1 MAGRPTN
8 NSKKDITSTKID
20 LSKVEK
26 VEEIKKEETKIPEF
40 DIKSLIQQVTQEV
53 TEKLKSEYESKI
65 SDLENKLNE
74 KIEAPKVE
82 NNIKVNKNKFKFIPD
97 NTKVRL
103 KSNIGGLFTFSED
116 RGKVRVFFQI
126 DNFGQSATIS
136 FEELGIFISS
146 KPTFINNGS
155 VAIVDAYS
163 DTDITVEDVIIDKRL
178 EKLYF
183 DEDKINPMYV
193 EDLFDDKITSEKE
206 FERKLNNS
214 LEMAETIM
222 EAGHILYRRGLF
234 TNNNKMNIIRQI
246 FRKPNLFK

>member
-1 MAGRPTN
+1 MAGKPKTI
-8 NSKKDITSTKID
+8 KEEEVKDVKQ
-20 LSKVEK
+20 
-26 VEEIKKEETKIPEF
+26 EIKTVVQSEIKTPEI
-40 DIKSLIQQVTQEV
+40 DIKNLIQQVTKEV
-53 TEKLKSEYESKI
+53 SENLKTQYESKI
-65 SDLENKLNE
+65 SELEKKLIDKE
-74 KIEAPKVE
+74 KEAEVSKVE
-82 NNIKVNKNKFKFIPD
+82 NDVKINKNKPKYKFIPD

-103 KSNIGGLFTFSED
+103 KSNIGGLFTFNED

-146 KPTFINNGS
+146 KPSFINNGS
-155 VAIVDAYS
+155 IAIVDAYS
-163 DTDITVEDVIIDKRL
+163 DVDIDVEDIIRDKRL

-183 DEDKINPMYV
+183 DENKINPM
-193 EDLFDDKITSEKE
+193 EIEALFDDSITSEKE
-206 FERKLNNS
+206 FEKKLNNS
-214 LEMAETIM
+214 LEMTETVM

>member
-1 MAGRPTN
+1 MAGRPKT
-8 NSKKDITSTKID
+8 
-20 LSKVEK
+20 
-26 VEEIKKEETKIPEF
+26 IKTEETKQEIKPQDI
-40 DIKSLIQQVTQEV
+40 DIKNLIQQVTKEV
-53 TEKLKSEYESKI
+53 TENVKLQYESKI
-65 SDLENKLNE
+65 LELEKKLNE
-74 KIEAPKVE
+74 KESKSTETEVKP
-82 NNIKVNKNKFKFIPD
+82 NISKSKYKFIPD

-103 KSNIGGLFTFSED
+103 KSNIGGLFTFNED

-146 KPTFINNGS
+146 KPSFINNGS
-155 VAIVDAYS
+155 IAIVDAYS
-163 DTDITVEDVIIDKRL
+163 DADISVEDVIRDKRL

-183 DEDKINPMYV
+183 DENRINPM
-193 EDLFDDKITSEKE
+193 EIESLFDDSITSDKE

-214 LEMAETIM
+214 LEMAETVM

-246 FRKPNLFK
+246 FKKPNLFK

>member
-1 MAGRPTN
+1 M
-8 NSKKDITSTKID
+8 
-20 LSKVEK
+20 
-26 VEEIKKEETKIPEF
+26 IKTEETKQEIKPQDI
-40 DIKSLIQQVTQEV
+40 DIKNLIQQVTKEV
-53 TEKLKSEYESKI
+53 TENVKLQYESKI
-65 SDLENKLNE
+65 LELEKKLNE
-74 KIEAPKVE
+74 KESKSTETEVKP
-82 NNIKVNKNKFKFIPD
+82 NISKSKYKFIPD

-103 KSNIGGLFTFSED
+103 KSNIGGLFTFNED

-146 KPTFINNGS
+146 KPSFINNGS
-155 VAIVDAYS
+155 IAIVDAYS
-163 DTDITVEDVIIDKRL
+163 DADISVEDVIRDKRL

-183 DEDKINPMYV
+183 DENRINPM
-193 EDLFDDKITSEKE
+193 EIESLFDDSITSDKE

-214 LEMAETIM
+214 LEMAETVM

-246 FRKPNLFK
+246 FKKPNLFK